1 MKVVVTH
8 KAALGRNNIVRYI
21 QWEFGDLSVAKFC
34 KEYNAAKKAIGRVPF
49 SFQKELNLS
58 TDELDVHFYVIKG
71 LTKIVY
77 VVIDDQVV
85 ILDIW
90 DTRHEPPT
98 SVSLN

>member
-1 MKVVVTH
+1 MKVVVIH

-21 QWEFGDLSVAKFC
+21 QREFGDLSVAKFR
-34 KEYNAAKKAIGRVPF
+34 KEYKAAKKAIGKAPF
-49 SFQKELNLS
+49 SFQKEWNLS
-58 TDELDVHFYVIKG
+58 TDELEVRFYVING
-71 LTKIVY
+71 LTKMVY
-77 VVIDDQVV
+77 TVIDDQVV